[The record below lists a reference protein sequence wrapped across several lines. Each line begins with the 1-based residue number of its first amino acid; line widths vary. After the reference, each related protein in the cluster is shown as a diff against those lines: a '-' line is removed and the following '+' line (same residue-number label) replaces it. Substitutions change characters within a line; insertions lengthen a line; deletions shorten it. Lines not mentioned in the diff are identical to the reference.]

1 MTLSLAVL
9 GAGRIGRVHAR
20 AIAATPGAR
29 LVAVADALPQAAE
42 ALAIEHGCD
51 IRSIDQIA
59 TSPDVE
65 AVVICTPTDTHADLI
80 EIFARTGTPIFCEKP
95 IDLSLARVRACLKVV
110 AQTGTP
116 LMIGF
121 NRRFDPHFT
130 ALKRQIDSGAI
141 GTVEQVQI
149 TSRDPGLPHL
159 DYLPRSGGLF
169 RDMTI
174 HDFDMARHLLGEE
187 PEWLMATASALV
199 DPQVA
204 ALGDVDTAMV
214 VMQTAGGRQAMIT
227 NSRRA
232 SYGYDQRIEVHGS
245 AGMVQAVNVHEAGIV
260 TATAAGFTAPPLQ
273 NFFMDRYAAAY
284 GAEIAAFLRHLADGT
299 APTPSGQDGLMALA
313 MADAA
318 ALSVARGAR
327 VRLAEVLD

>member
-29 LVAVADALPQAAE
+29 LVAVADALPEAAQ
-42 ALAIEHGCD
+42 ALADAHGCATRT
-51 IRSIDQIA
+51 IASIA
-59 TSPDVE
+59 ASPDVD
-65 AVVICTPTDTHADLI
+65 AVAICTPTDTHADLI
-80 EIFARTGTPIFCEKP
+80 EIFARAGKPIFCEKP
-95 IDLSLARVRACLKVV
+95 VDLSLARVRACLAVV
-110 AQTGTP
+110 EQTGTP

-121 NRRFDPHFT
+121 NRRFDPHFA
-130 ALKRQIDSGAI
+130 ALKAQVDAGAI
-141 GTVEQVQI
+141 GAVEQVQI

-174 HDFDMARHLLGEE
+174 HDFDMARHLLGED
-187 PEWLMATASALV
+187 PAWLMATASALV

-214 VMQTAGGRQAMIT
+214 VMQTASGRQAVIT

-245 AGMVQAVNVHEAGIV
+245 AGMVQAANVHEFGIV
-260 TATAAGFTAPPLQ
+260 TATAAGFAAPPLQ

-284 GAEIAAFLRHLADGT
+284 AAEIAAFLGHLAQGT
-299 APTPSGQDGLMALA
+299 APSPSGQDGLMALA
-313 MADAA
+313 MAEAA
-318 ALSVARGAR
+318 ALSVARGQR
-327 VRLAEVLD
+327 VALAEVLG

>member
-1 MTLSLAVL
+1 MPLSIAVL

-29 LVAVADALPQAAE
+29 LVAVADALPEAAQ
-42 ALAIEHGCD
+42 ALAASQGCTV
-51 IRSIDQIA
+51 RSIDDIA
-59 TSPDVE
+59 TARDVD
-65 AVVICTPTDTHADLI
+65 AVAICTPTDTHADLI
-80 EIFARTGTPIFCEKP
+80 EVFARTGKAIFCEKP
-95 IDLSLARVRACLKVV
+95 IDLSLARVRACLDVV

-121 NRRFDPHFT
+121 NRRFDPHFA
-130 ALKRQIDSGAI
+130 ALKAQIDGGAI
-141 GTVEQVQI
+141 GAVEQVLI

-187 PEWLMATASALV
+187 PEWLMATASVLV

-204 ALGDVDTAMV
+204 AMGDVDTAT
-214 VMQTAGGRQAMIT
+214 VMMRTPSGKQAVIT

-232 SYGYDQRIEVHGS
+232 SYGYDQRLEVHGS
-245 AGMVQAVNVHEAGIV
+245 AGMVQAQNVHAAGIV
-260 TATAAGFTAPPLQ
+260 TATAAGYTAPPLQ
-273 NFFMDRYAAAY
+273 GFFMDRYAAAY
-284 GAEIAAFLRHLADGT
+284 AAEIAAFLRHLSEGT
-299 APTPSGQDGLMALA
+299 APTPSGRDGLMALA
-313 MADAA
+313 MAEAA
-318 ALSVARGAR
+318 SLSLARGAP
-327 VRLAEVLD
+327 VSLAEALG